1 MAISKIPGAGVSADT
16 LEAGDIAANAIGS
29 SEIADDAVGTDQLSN
44 AVAISTTGAITT
56 TGAFTSVGI
65 DDNASGATAI
75 TIDATEKVGIGE
87 ASPDR
92 LLHLK
97 GAASGHTYL
106 RMESPSGSNLN
117 NYIEF
122 KTQNDTK
129 SWAIAARSD
138 DDGNKLD
145 IGSNTNSN
153 VLVLNSN
160 GTIGLHHSGGT
171 GQQVFIENQDSANG
185 RIGLKITSPSSS
197 ANNSA
202 MEMQVT
208 RSNSSAYRFLK
219 CLSNSGND
227 EEFLVRGDG
236 YVQADGSISG
246 GHGDYAEYFESKT
259 GEAIPVG
266 TTVKLDGD
274 KVVACSESDTPMG
287 VIRPNGSAHIV
298 ANDAWNKW
306 YNKYLCTDFG
316 AYIFEE
322 YTATEWTVDEEK
334 HSYPTDSIPADLT
347 VPADAVVT
355 SEDEDGN
362 KLMRRKLNPDYD
374 ESQTYI
380 PRENRDEW
388 VIVGLLGQI
397 PITKGQPVADS
408 WIKMKD
414 VSETVEMWFVK

>member
-1 MAISKIPGAGVSADT
+1 MALDKVTVGVLADNAVTSAK
-16 LEAGDIAANAIGS
+16 
-29 SEIADDAVGTDQLSN
+29 IADGTVVAADIGADAVGTTELAND
-44 AVAISTTGAITT
+44 VAISTSGAITT

-75 TIDATEKVGIGE
+75 TIDANEKVGIGE

-347 VPADAVVT
+347 VPADAVVIT
-355 SEDEDGN
+355 QDEDGN
-362 KLMRRKLNPDYD
+362 KLMRRKENPDYD
-374 ESQTYI
+374 DSLNYVS
-380 PRENRDEW
+380 REERDEW

-397 PITKGQPVADS
+397 PITKGQPTATN
-408 WIKMKD
+408 WIKMRD
-414 VSETVEMWFVK
+414 ISETVEMWFVK